1 MSCRVSFQ
9 RSIQFQIQRNANYD
23 NIALDAGILP
33 LEDSHLCQLTVQLV
47 LSLARLIMIFFV
59 LCVCTLIGMYRTRFV
74 RVFHLLVSREE
85 LQCIFT
91 TVTDE
96 IRIL

>member
-47 LSLARLIMIFFV
+47 LSLAA
-59 LCVCTLIGMYRTRFV
+59 
-74 RVFHLLVSREE
+74 
-85 LQCIFT
+85 
-91 TVTDE
+91 
-96 IRIL
+96 